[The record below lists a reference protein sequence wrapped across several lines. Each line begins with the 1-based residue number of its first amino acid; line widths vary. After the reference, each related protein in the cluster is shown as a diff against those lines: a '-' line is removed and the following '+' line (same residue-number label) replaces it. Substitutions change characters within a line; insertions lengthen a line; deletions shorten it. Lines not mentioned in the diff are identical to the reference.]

1 MKKPFFLIYLF
12 SLLILVS
19 CVAPNNTTVSS
30 VTVTENQKTS
40 DVVTTD
46 YETDVVTTDYETLD
60 PGSFVFGKTTYDFT
74 GEIYKDDLIRLTVD
88 SIEFKSKKN
97 EESFY
102 RLNITAERFR
112 AKDSD
117 LALSINFETIVLN
130 GFGMKYSSA
139 DYVFNNDSL
148 QIKLKINESDFKDHL
163 FTGLDYIELGAKV
176 WYKTYKNDNKSY
188 YPKVAFKTSDLSD
201 DEISAFYDYPS
212 RTTEVLIENDKI
224 RISLIDKNQ
233 YNGYNYDPDEIN
245 SFLLVENKTAEIK
258 KVRNI
263 LICVNGWCIEKLMDT
278 QLISPAAANVM
289 HLNITEDDLSLVR
302 FKGHISENNY
312 KIDLAFDTESYIYG
326 PPVTPECTI
335 SIINDPSSGFITPD
349 FSSENIQL
357 TVDNESVEMYCI
369 VEEGIVEGSVTG
381 EKGLKITAAL
391 KPGNV
396 NPSRGP
402 RFIVYLKNINGT
414 EKTGLGLSTTDY
426 YSHKFIVLSHVYS
439 YSQLGVECFED
450 IKNMQIILY
459 FRESGDE
466 ENYNIATGDIT
477 YVNN

>member
-46 YETDVVTTDYETLD
+46 YETLD
-60 PGSFVFGKTTYDFT
+60 PESFVFGKTTYDFS
-74 GEIYKDDLIRLTVD
+74 GEIYKDDLISLTVD

-102 RLNITAERFR
+102 RLNITAERLRTKNSER
-112 AKDSD
+112 A
-117 LALSINFETIVLN
+117 LAIDFGTIVLN
-130 GFGMKYSSA
+130 GFGMEYSSA
-139 DYVFNNDSL
+139 SYVFNNDSL
-148 QIKLKINESDFKDHL
+148 QIKLKIKESDFKDHL
-163 FTGLDYIELGAKV
+163 FTGLDYIELGIMV
-176 WYKTYKNDNKSY
+176 WYKSDGGDEKSY
-188 YPKVAFKTSDLSD
+188 IPKVAFKTSDLSD

-212 RTTEVLIENDKI
+212 RTTEVLIENNII
-224 RISLIDKNQ
+224 RISLIDWKNQ

-245 SFLLVENKTAEIK
+245 SFLLVENKTAKFQI
-258 KVRNI
+258 VRNI
-263 LICVNGWCIEKLMDT
+263 LICVNGWCIEKTMDS
-278 QLISPAAANVM
+278 QMVSPGSAIVF

-302 FKGHISENNY
+302 FKGRISENNY
-312 KIDLAFDTESYIYG
+312 KIDMSFDTDHYIYG
-326 PPVTPECTI
+326 PECTI

-369 VEEGIVEGSVTG
+369 VEEGIVEGSDTG

-391 KPGNV
+391 NPGNV
-396 NPSRGP
+396 NTSRGP

-414 EKTGLGLSTTDY
+414 EKTGLGLFTYDY
-426 YSHKFIVLSHVYS
+426 YSNKFFVLSHVFS

-459 FRESGDE
+459 LRESGDE
-466 ENYNIATGDIT
+466 GEHNLATGDIT